1 LHNVGLQ
8 TITECSCFYLLSG
21 LVFFSDAGRGGRV
34 VAVPLLFS
42 KNDNYIALCLLF
54 FHCKPLQLQ

>member
-1 LHNVGLQ
+1 
-8 TITECSCFYLLSG
+8 LLSKLYG
-21 LVFFSDAGRGGRV
+21 GTFCDAGRGGRV